1 MFGVALI
8 HERLTEA
15 KMIDFTF
22 YVIHYYAQSLLDNY
36 KICCS
41 VILNSFQSSHTDRVT
56 QITITKMI

>member
-1 MFGVALI
+1 
-8 HERLTEA
+8 
-15 KMIDFTF
+15 MIDFTF

-56 QITITKMI
+56 QKIITKMI